1 MTRALASLASWV
13 VRHRRGVVATWIA
26 LLVAGGYFSL
36 HQGDRLSGGGWT
48 IPGSQSQKADAAL
61 AHFPAYAGDRF
72 AVFID
77 AQSPAAARAALV
89 RVRTAVARYGYLHP
103 AGRPQRFRGGSAV
116 LVPYRLTGHDEVDF
130 GTTLRKAVVSD
141 AGGAKTRV
149 LGDGAAW
156 SNFEDI
162 AKQQLAKGEAVGFP
176 LVLVV
181 LLLAF
186 GTAVAALAPLLLGF
200 AAVFLTGA
208 VIYLL
213 SSEYEM
219 SIYVTN
225 IASMIGIGVAVDYS
239 LFVVSHYRSDV
250 ARTSDR
256 DGALQRALVS
266 AGTAV
271 TYSGA
276 TVVVSLAGLFLV
288 PLTALRSMAIGAIV
302 VVSIAV
308 LTAVTL
314 LPALLSLAGDR
325 IDRFRIPFAGRP
337 AGDSSNTF
345 WRAWSR
351 RVMRRPLLFFSLGA
365 AALLLVASPLLSLR
379 TQTRNLDQLPQHS
392 EVRAATVRAAQL
404 AGPGLLGPIEL
415 ITTNRDAA
423 RAVYVA
429 AKRVPELASVAPPVA
444 SRGTGEYLVQA
455 VPAVDVQSSA
465 GRRVHARVTA
475 VARAAVAGSGAS
487 LVIGGVT
494 AHDED
499 VDHALAG
506 ARWKIILFILCVSYV
521 ILFLLLRSVLL
532 PLKAVVTNL
541 LSVGAAYGVLVMVFQ
556 WGWLDWTGYNS
567 PGYLDSLV
575 PVLVLAVTFGLSMDY
590 EVFLLTRIREFH
602 DAGVDNEAA
611 VGEGLAAS
619 AGVIT
624 AAALIMV
631 GVFSAFAIFG
641 APSLKETGVGLAV
654 AILVDATVTRLLI
667 VPATMRLLG
676 EWNWWLPRP
685 LERVFGR
692 AHTSAKAAGV
702 VVEPD

>member
-1 MTRALASLASWV
+1 MTHSLASLASWV
-13 VRHRRGVVATWIA
+13 ARHRRGVVGAWLA
-26 LLVAGGYFSL
+26 LVVAGGYFSL
-36 HQGDRLSGGGWT
+36 HQGDRLSGGGWA
-48 IPGSQSQKADAAL
+48 IPGSQSQKTDAAL

-77 AQSPAAARAALV
+77 APSPEAARAALM
-89 RVRTAVARYGYLHP
+89 RARAAVSRYRDLHP
-103 AGRPQRFRGGSAV
+103 AGRPQSFRGGTAV

-130 GTTLRKAVVSD
+130 GSTLRKAVVSD

-162 AKQQLAKGEAVGFP
+162 AKQQLAKGEATGFP
-176 LVLVV
+176 LVLIV

-186 GTAVAALAPLLLGF
+186 GTAVAALAPLLLAF
-200 AAVFLTGA
+200 VAVFLTGA
-208 VIYLL
+208 VIYLV
-213 SSEYEM
+213 SSGYEM

-225 IASMIGIGVAVDYS
+225 MASMIGIGVAVDYS
-239 LFVVSHYRSDV
+239 LFIVSHYRTDV
-250 ARTSDR
+250 ARTGDR
-256 DGALQRALVS
+256 DLALRQALAS

-271 TYSGA
+271 AYSGA

-302 VVSIAV
+302 VVSIAA

-325 IDRFRIPFAGRP
+325 IERFRIPFARRP
-337 AGDSSNTF
+337 DGESPDAF

-365 AALLLVASPLLSLR
+365 AALLLVASPLISLR
-379 TQTRNLDQLPQHS
+379 TQTRNLDQLPKNS
-392 EVRAATVRAAQL
+392 EVRAATERAAQL
-404 AGPGLLGPIEL
+404 AGPGFLGPIEL
-415 ITTNRDAA
+415 ITNDRDAA
-423 RAVYVA
+423 RAVYA
-429 AKRVPELASVAPPVA
+429 AVKRVPELASVTPPVA
-444 SRGTGEYLVQA
+444 SRGGGEYLVQA
-455 VPAVDVQSSA
+455 VPTVDVQNDA

-475 VARAAVAGSGAS
+475 VARAAVAGRDAS

-499 VDHALAG
+499 VNHALAG
-506 ARWKIILFILCVSYV
+506 ARWKIIAFILCVSYL
-521 ILFLLLRSVLL
+521 ILLLLLRSVLL
-532 PLKAVVTNL
+532 PLKAVVMNL

-556 WGWLDWTGYNS
+556 WGWLDWTGYDS

-602 DAGVDNEAA
+602 ATGIGNEAA

-619 AGVIT
+619 ARVIT

-631 GVFSAFAIFG
+631 GVFAAFAIFG
-641 APSLKETGVGLAV
+641 AASLKETGVGLAV
-654 AILVDATVTRLLI
+654 AIFVDATITRLVI

-685 LERVFGR
+685 LERIFDR
-692 AHTSAKAAGV
+692 AHLPATR
-702 VVEPD
+702 

>member
-1 MTRALASLASWV
+1 MTRALGSLASWV
-13 VRHRRGVVATWIA
+13 IRHRRGVVGAWIA
-26 LLVAGGYFSL
+26 LLLAGGYFSL
-36 HQGDRLSGGGWT
+36 HQGDRLSGGGWA
-48 IPGSQSQKADAAL
+48 IPGSQSQKTDAAL
-61 AHFPAYAGDRF
+61 AHFPAYTGDRF

-77 AQSPAAARAALV
+77 ASSPEAARAALV
-89 RVRTAVARYGYLHP
+89 RARRAVSRYPDLHP
-103 AGRPQRFRGGSAV
+103 AGQPQRFRRGSAV

-141 AGGAKTRV
+141 EGGAKTRV

-162 AKQQLAKGEAVGFP
+162 AKQQLAKGEGIGFP

-186 GTAVAALAPLLLGF
+186 GTAVAALAPVLLGF

-213 SSEYEM
+213 SSEYQM

-239 LFVVSHYRSDV
+239 LFVVSHYRSDA

-256 DGALQRALVS
+256 DLALRQALAS

-271 TYSGA
+271 VYSGA

-288 PLTALRSMAIGAIV
+288 PLTAMRSMAIGAIV

-314 LPALLSLAGDR
+314 LPALLSLAGAR
-325 IDRFRIPFAGRP
+325 IDRLRIPFAGRP
-337 AGDSSNTF
+337 AADSPDSF
-345 WRAWSR
+345 WRSWSR
-351 RVMRRPLLFFSLGA
+351 RVMRRPVLFFSLGA
-365 AALLLVASPLLSLR
+365 AGLLLLASPLISLR
-379 TQTRNLDQLPQHS
+379 TETRNLDQLPKNS

-404 AGPGLLGPIEL
+404 AGPGFLGPIQL
-415 ITTNRDAA
+415 ITDDRAAA
-423 RAVYVA
+423 RAVYTAAKSVPEVA
-429 AKRVPELASVAPPVA
+429 AVTPPVA
-444 SRGTGEYLVQA
+444 SPGRGAYLVQA
-455 VPAVDVQSSA
+455 VPAVDVQNDA

-475 VARAAVAGSGAS
+475 VARAAVAGRDAS

-499 VDHALAG
+499 VDHALAA
-506 ARWKIILFILCVSYV
+506 ARWKIILFILSVSYV
-521 ILFLLLRSVLL
+521 ILLLLLRSVLL
-532 PLKAVVTNL
+532 PLKAVVMNL

-556 WGWLDWTGYNS
+556 WGWLDWTGYDS

-602 DAGVDNEAA
+602 SAGMDNETA

-631 GVFSAFAIFG
+631 GVFAAFAIFG

-654 AILVDATVTRLLI
+654 AILVDATVTRLVI

-685 LERVFGR
+685 LERIFDR
-692 AHTSAKAAGV
+692 AHVPATR
-702 VVEPD
+702 

>member
-13 VRHRRGVVATWIA
+13 IRHRRGVIGAWIA
-26 LLVAGGYFSL
+26 LIVAGGYFSL
-36 HQGDRLSGGGWT
+36 HQGDRLSGGGWA
-48 IPGSQSQKADAAL
+48 IPGSQSQKTDAAL
-61 AHFPAYAGDRF
+61 AHFPAYSGDRF

-77 AQSPAAARAALV
+77 ASSPEAARAALV
-89 RVRTAVARYGYLHP
+89 RAQRAVSRYPDLHP
-103 AGRPQRFRGGSAV
+103 AGQPQRFRHGSAV

-130 GTTLRKAVVSD
+130 GTTLRKAVVSND
-141 AGGAKTRV
+141 GGAKTRV

-156 SNFEDI
+156 SNFEAI
-162 AKQQLAKGEAVGFP
+162 AKQELAKGEGIGFP

-186 GTAVAALAPLLLGF
+186 GTAVAALAPVFLGF
-200 AAVFLTGA
+200 VAVFLTGA

-213 SSEYEM
+213 SSEYQM

-250 ARTSDR
+250 ARTGDR
-256 DGALQRALVS
+256 DEALRQALAS

-271 TYSGA
+271 VYSGA

-288 PLTALRSMAIGAIV
+288 PLTAMRSMAIGAIV

-314 LPALLSLAGDR
+314 LPALLSLAGAR

-337 AGDSSNTF
+337 AGDSTDTF

-351 RVMRRPLLFFSLGA
+351 RVMRRPVLFFSLGA
-365 AALLLVASPLLSLR
+365 AGLLLLASPLISLR
-379 TQTRNLDQLPQHS
+379 TETRNLDQLPRNS
-392 EVRAATVRAAQL
+392 EVRAATVRAGQL
-404 AGPGLLGPIEL
+404 AGPGFLGPIQL
-415 ITTNRDAA
+415 ITNDRDAA
-423 RAVYVA
+423 HAVYSA
-429 AKRVPELASVAPPVA
+429 AKGVPGVASVTSPVA
-444 SRGTGEYLVQA
+444 SPGGGQYLVQA
-455 VPAVDVQSSA
+455 VPAVDVQNDA

-475 VARAAVAGSGAS
+475 VARAAVAGRNAS

-499 VDHALAG
+499 VDHALVA
-506 ARWKIILFILCVSYV
+506 ARWKIILFILSVSYV
-521 ILFLLLRSVLL
+521 ILLLLLRSVLL
-532 PLKAVVTNL
+532 PLKAVVMNL
-541 LSVGAAYGVLVMVFQ
+541 LSVGAAYGVLVIVFQ

-602 DAGVDNEAA
+602 SAGMDNETA

-631 GVFSAFAIFG
+631 GVFAAFAIFG
-641 APSLKETGVGLAV
+641 APSLKETGIGLAV
-654 AILVDATVTRLLI
+654 AILVDATVTRLVL

-685 LERVFGR
+685 LERMFDR
-692 AHTSAKAAGV
+692 AHVPATR
-702 VVEPD
+702 

>member
-1 MTRALASLASWV
+1 MRALASLASWV
-13 VRHRRGVVATWIA
+13 SRHRRGVVGAWIV
-26 LLVAGGYFSL
+26 LVVAGSYFSL

-48 IPGSQSQKADAAL
+48 IPGSQSQKTDTAL
-61 AHFPAYAGDRF
+61 AHFPAYDGDPF
-72 AVFID
+72 AVLID
-77 AQSPAAARAALV
+77 ARSPDAARAALV
-89 RVRTAVARYGYLHP
+89 RVRAVVSRYPYLHA
-103 AGRPQRFRGGSAV
+103 AGPPQRFRDGNAV
-116 LVPYRLTGHDEVDF
+116 LVPYRLTGKDEVDF

-156 SNFEDI
+156 SNFEAI

-176 LVLVV
+176 IVLVV

-186 GTAVAALAPLLLGF
+186 GTAVAALAPLLL
-200 AAVFLTGA
+200 AVVAVLLTGA

-225 IASMIGIGVAVDYS
+225 MASMIGIGVAVDYS
-239 LFVVSHYRSDV
+239 LFIVSHYRADV
-250 ARTSDR
+250 ARLGDR
-256 DGALQRALVS
+256 TVALQRALAS

-288 PLTALRSMAIGAIV
+288 PITALRSMAIGAIV

-314 LPALLSLAGDR
+314 LPALLSLAGER
-325 IDRFRIPFAGRP
+325 IERFRIPFGRGP
-337 AGDSSNTF
+337 AGESSDAF
-345 WRAWSR
+345 WHAWSQ
-351 RVMRRPLLFFSLGA
+351 RVMRRPLLCFSLGA
-365 AALLLVASPLLSLR
+365 ALLLLVASPLMSLR
-379 TQTRNLDQLPQHS
+379 TQTRNLDQLPKNS
-392 EVRAATVRAAQL
+392 EVRTATVRAAQL
-404 AGPGLLGPIEL
+404 AGPGFLGPIDL
-415 ITTNRDAA
+415 VTDDHAA
-423 RAVYVA
+423 ALAVYA
-429 AKRVPELASVAPPVA
+429 AVKRVPELASVTPPVA
-444 SRGTGEYLVQA
+444 SHGSGEYLVQA
-455 VPAVDVQSSA
+455 VPAVDVQNDA
-465 GRRVHARVTA
+465 GRRVHARVTT
-475 VARAAVAGSGAS
+475 VARAAVAGRDAS

-494 AHDED
+494 AHNED
-499 VDHALAG
+499 VNHALAS
-506 ARWKIILFILCVSYV
+506 ARWKIIAFILSVSYL
-521 ILFLLLRSVLL
+521 ILLLLLRSVLL
-532 PLKAVVTNL
+532 PLKAVVMNL

-602 DAGVDNEAA
+602 AEGIGNEAA

-619 AGVIT
+619 ARVIT

-631 GVFSAFAIFG
+631 GVFAAFAIFG

-654 AILVDATVTRLLI
+654 AIFVDATVTRLVI

-676 EWNWWLPRP
+676 EWNWWLPQP
-685 LERVFGR
+685 LERLFDR
-692 AHTSAKAAGV
+692 AHVSATR
-702 VVEPD
+702 

>member
-13 VRHRRGVVATWIA
+13 ARHRRGVIA
-26 LLVAGGYFSL
+26 AWLALVVAGGYFSL
-36 HQGDRLSGGGWT
+36 HQGDRLSGGGWA

-61 AHFPAYAGDRF
+61 AHFPAYAGNRF

-77 AQSPAAARAALV
+77 ARSPEATRAALM
-89 RVRTAVARYGYLHP
+89 RVQAKVSRYRYLHP
-103 AGRPQRFRGGSAV
+103 AGPPQRFRGGSAV

-130 GTTLRKAVVSD
+130 GTKLRQAVVSD

-162 AKQQLAKGEAVGFP
+162 AKQQLAKGEAIGFP
-176 LVLVV
+176 IVLIV

-186 GTAVAALAPLLLGF
+186 GTAVAALAPLLLSF

-213 SSEYEM
+213 SSGYEM

-225 IASMIGIGVAVDYS
+225 MASMIGIGVAVDYS
-239 LFVVSHYRSDV
+239 LFIVSHYRTDV
-250 ARTSDR
+250 ARTGDR
-256 DGALQRALVS
+256 TVALRQALAS

-314 LPALLSLAGDR
+314 LPALLSLAGER
-325 IDRFRIPFAGRP
+325 IERFRIPFAGRAP
-337 AGDSSNTF
+337 GEPSDAF
-345 WRAWSR
+345 WRAWSQ

-365 AALLLVASPLLSLR
+365 ALLLLVASPLLSLR
-379 TQTRNLDQLPQHS
+379 TQTRNLDQLPKNS
-392 EVRAATVRAAQL
+392 EVRAATERAAQL
-404 AGPGLLGPIEL
+404 AGPGFLGPIEL
-415 ITTNRDAA
+415 ITNDRRAA
-423 RAVYVA
+423 RAVYA
-429 AKRVPELASVAPPVA
+429 AVKRVPELASVTPPVA
-444 SRGTGEYLVQA
+444 SRGGGEYLVQA
-455 VPAVDVQSSA
+455 VPAVDVQNDA

-475 VARAAVAGSGAS
+475 VARAAVAGGDAS

-494 AHDED
+494 AHDKD
-499 VDHALAG
+499 VNQALAG
-506 ARWKIILFILCVSYV
+506 ARWKIIAFILCASYL
-521 ILFLLLRSVLL
+521 ILLLLLRSVLL

-590 EVFLLTRIREFH
+590 EVFLLTRIREFY
-602 DAGVDNEAA
+602 AQGIGNEAA

-619 AGVIT
+619 ARVIT

-654 AILVDATVTRLLI
+654 AIFVDATVTRLVI

-685 LERVFGR
+685 LERLFDR
-692 AHTSAKAAGV
+692 AHVPTTK
-702 VVEPD
+702 